1 MKKYIL
7 LVLLFNLILCATQI
21 SEFKIDGM
29 MCGFGCVDKI
39 KKEMDTIQGIQD
51 YSISFEKSNM
61 IVTYNNEFVNDK
73 VIMDKLNSNTT
84 YSCSLKNQEKSM
96 QFTIQNCANLL

>member
-39 KKEMDTIQGIQD
+39 KKEMDTIEGVQD
-51 YSISFEKSNM
+51 YSVSFEKSNM
-61 IVTYNNEFVNDK
+61 IVTYNNKLVNDK

-84 YSCSLKNQEKSM
+84 YSCSLKNQEKNNS
-96 QFTIQNCANLL
+96 FISFFKNLF

>member
-39 KKEMDTIQGIQD
+39 KKEMDTIEGVQD
-51 YSISFEKSNM
+51 YSVSFEKSNM
-61 IVTYNNEFVNDK
+61 IVTYNNKLVNDK

-84 YSCSLKNQEKSM
+84 YSCSLKNQKKSNSIIS
-96 QFTIQNCANLL
+96 FFKNLF

>member
-7 LVLLFNLILCATQI
+7 LALSFSLILCATQI

-39 KKEMDTIQGIQD
+39 KKEIDTIQGVQD

-61 IVTYNNEFVNDK
+61 IVTYNTELVNDQ

-84 YSCSLKNQEKSM
+84 YSCSLKNQKKSNSIIS
-96 QFTIQNCANLL
+96 FFKHLF

>member
-61 IVTYNNEFVNDK
+61 IVTYNNKFVNDK
-73 VIMDKLNSNTT
+73 VIIDQLNSNTT
-84 YSCSLKNQEKSM
+84 YSCSLKNQEKSNS
-96 QFTIQNCANLL
+96 FISFFKNLF